1 MTGSEQA
8 RQHGPRVLRRLWSW
22 GAALIIVSAV
32 CISVLRVG
40 LLWADTFIPR
50 LEQELTEWVG
60 EAVEIGDL
68 RVQWR
73 IINARVT
80 LADVTVLDQHT
91 RDLLFGV
98 GEARVDINV
107 WRSWWQQQPVFSNLT
122 IRRAD
127 VHVLRDEAGVVR
139 VYGAPVGMD
148 AGTPD
153 ADRDFLSLI
162 AGQHLLLE
170 RSRLRWEDRRLGIDY
185 QFHDLQLAVVTE
197 PKRVQLAGQVFL
209 PEYLGDSLHVAMDM
223 RLDASARDW
232 SGLAYLQGRSLH
244 GSGLPESLRQQL
256 GVDGAEI
263 QASVWLNWMRG
274 EVRRA
279 QAMVSIDDLSL
290 RPLPAEPAIE
300 GARFDHLAG
309 HFLWEPQASGW
320 QLRGDDLRVQRG
332 TRFWPESGFDLQVTH
347 EADRQDWRV
356 LIDYARIEDIWP
368 FILAQQS
375 WSAPGAEWLQ
385 ALQPGGVVQ
394 SLSAHIQHSEE
405 DQPSLQLQ
413 ASLRDGQ
420 TLPGR
425 GIPGFQG
432 VHADVVFYEG
442 QGELQ
447 LYSDSAAIT
456 APSLFADALA
466 IQSLAATFDITQ
478 HDQGVRLFSDSIA
491 LSNQDIAL
499 QLQGEFD
506 LQTDAG
512 MNLEGQFGSA
522 DVQRVPHYLPRGIMP
537 PIVVTWLERALLQ
550 GEIAGGDVQ
559 FRGRFK
565 DFPFPQDQGVFEV
578 RADVRDL
585 GLQFHPEW
593 PLAEQVQAEL
603 VFRNAGMEVREASG
617 RLRDTP
623 VVDLSV
629 RIEDFGRPVLDLSG
643 IARGDLP
650 GFQSY
655 LLATPLAALNQAWLE
670 PLQLQGVGQLELGL
684 QMELRD
690 RHKHAN
696 PDQLQGRF
704 LLLGNRLMAPGL
716 PWPVEDIQG
725 GLRFDMSSLSS
736 QNLTATLNDE
746 TIRLE
751 VRREPDAHV
760 YIEALGPQPIESLV
774 QGLPEMLRDQLSGSA
789 VWRAQL
795 EFAPQQP
802 PSLRM
807 RSDTRGL
814 ISRLPSLLAKT
825 ADETWPLDLRMDL
838 RAEGPAAIRISLGEA
853 GGQRLFLRGR
863 QGATQWRWQMDS
875 PAISGAVY
883 WPSELTAEQALRA
896 DMRFVRWEELGF
908 PEDRSER
915 ARIDPRVLPALD
927 VSIDELHLNER
938 ILHDLRWQS
947 VPFDQGL
954 RLLSASVA
962 SRDQH
967 LQAEAQGEW
976 HIQDHAEHRT
986 QADIRLFGGDL
997 GQGLSALNINHNI
1010 SGGRLLATARAHW
1023 PDAATHFALEIADAQ
1038 GELSI
1043 EEGRLLEVEPGAGRW
1058 LGLFSLNMLPRR
1070 LALDFRDVFQRG
1082 LVFDEFKG
1090 PFDLQQGQLYTPNLL
1105 VNGPAARIQIRGRTG
1120 LLAQDYD
1127 QVILVSPNVRSTL
1140 PLAGAFLGGPV
1151 AGIAVFLF
1159 ERIAGLGD
1167 RLDDSMRL
1175 EYRVTGPWDA
1185 PEVEAQVREIEA
1197 TPSP

>member
-1 MTGSEQA
+1 MTGSEQS
-8 RQHGPRVLRRLWSW
+8 RQRVPRVLRRLWSW
-22 GAALIIVSAV
+22 GAVLVIVLAV
-32 CISVLRVG
+32 SISVLRVG
-40 LLWADTFIPR
+40 LLWADNLIPH
-50 LEQELTEWVG
+50 LEQELTAWVG
-60 EAVEIGDL
+60 ETVEIGDL

-73 IINARVT
+73 VVSARVT
-80 LADVTVLDQHT
+80 LGDVTVLDQHAQ
-91 RDLLFGV
+91 DVLFGV
-98 GEARVDINV
+98 GEVQVDLHV
-107 WRSWWQQQPVFSNLT
+107 WRSWWQQQPVFSDLT

-148 AGTPD
+148 IGTPD
-153 ADRDFLSLI
+153 ADRDVLGLI

-223 RLDASARDW
+223 HLEASARDW
-232 SGLAYLQGRSLH
+232 SGLAYLRGQSLH

-256 GVDGAEI
+256 GLDKAEI
-263 QASVWLNWMRG
+263 QTSVWLNWMRG

-279 QAMVSIDDLSL
+279 QALVSIEDLL
-290 RPLPAEPAIE
+290 LLPFVAQPSIE
-300 GARFDHLAG
+300 AVKFDHLAG
-309 HFLWEPQASGW
+309 HFLWEQQASGW
-320 QLRGDDLRVQRG
+320 QMRGHDLRVQRG
-332 TRFWPESGFDLQVTH
+332 TRFWPESGFDLQVTQ
-347 EADRQDWRV
+347 EADRQDWRIS
-356 LIDYARIEDIWP
+356 LDHARLEDIWP

-375 WSAPGAEWLQ
+375 WSVPGADWLQ
-385 ALQPGGVVQ
+385 ELQPGGVVQ
-394 SLSAHIQHSEE
+394 SLSAHIQLSKE

-420 TLPGR
+420 TLPAR

-432 VHADVVFYEG
+432 IHGDVVFYDG

-447 LYSDSAAIT
+447 IYSDSAAIT
-456 APSLFADALA
+456 APRLFTDALA
-466 IQSLAATFDITQ
+466 IQSLAASFDITQ
-478 HDQGVRLFSDSIA
+478 HDQGVSLVSDSIA
-491 LSNQDIAL
+491 LSNQDVAL
-499 QLQGEFD
+499 QLRGEFD
-506 LQTDAG
+506 LQADAG
-512 MNLEGQFGSA
+512 MILEGQFGSA
-522 DVQRVPHYLPRGIMP
+522 DIRRVSHYLPRGIMP
-537 PIVVTWLERALLQ
+537 PIVVTWLENALLQ
-550 GEIAGGDVQ
+550 GEIAGGEVQ

-578 RADVRDL
+578 RADVRDV

-593 PLAEQVQAEL
+593 PSAEQVQAEL
-603 VFRNAGMEVREASG
+603 IFKNAGMEVREASG

-704 LLLGNRLMAPGL
+704 SLLGTRLMAPGL
-716 PWPVEDIQG
+716 PWPLEDIQG
-725 GLRFDMSSLSS
+725 DLRFDLSSLSS
-736 QNLTATLNDE
+736 RNLTAKLNSE
-746 TIRLE
+746 AIRLD

-760 YIEALGPQPIESLV
+760 YIEALGLQPIETLL
-774 QGLPEMLRDQLSGSA
+774 QELPEMVRDHLSGSA
-789 VWRAQL
+789 LWRAQL
-795 EFAPQQP
+795 QFAPQDP
-802 PSLRM
+802 PHLRL
-807 RSDTRGL
+807 RSDTRGVV
-814 ISRLPSLLAKT
+814 SRLPSLLAKT
-825 ADETWPLDLRMDL
+825 ADEAWLLDLRMDL
-838 RAEGPAAIRISLGEA
+838 LADGPAGVRLSLGES
-853 GGQRLFLRGR
+853 GGERLFLRGR
-863 QGATQWRWQMDS
+863 QEAPHWLWQMDS
-875 PAISGAVY
+875 PAVSGELR
-883 WPSELTAEQALRA
+883 WPFEPSAEQGLRA
-896 DMRFVRWEELGF
+896 ELRYVRWAELGF

-915 ARIDPRVLPALD
+915 ARIDPHVLPALD
-927 VSIDELHLNER
+927 VSIDALHLNER

-962 SRDQH
+962 SRDQY

-976 HIQDHAEHRT
+976 RIGEDAEHRT
-986 QADIRLFGGDL
+986 EAHIRFFGDDL

-1010 SGGRLLATARAHW
+1010 SGGRVLATARVHW
-1023 PDAATHFALEIADAQ
+1023 PDAATHFALEIAEAQ
-1038 GELSI
+1038 GELNI

-1090 PFDLQQGQLYTPNLL
+1090 AFDLQQGQLYTPDLL
-1105 VNGPAARIQIRGRTG
+1105 LHGPAARIQIRGRTG

-1127 QVILVSPNVRSTL
+1127 QMILVSPNVRSTL

-1175 EYRVTGPWDA
+1175 EYHVTGPWNA
-1185 PEVEAQVREIEA
+1185 PEVEAQVREIA
-1197 TPSP
+1197 TTPSP